1 MYGYMHK
8 YIYVDIHIY
17 ILYREIYC
25 ASYTMYGLERT
36 RNPSSQLITYP
47 TRLCLTRLQ
56 DEEKVEQEPQEEEVH
71 SAKEAGVEKWSLGQK
86 ETWTNCIE
94 VHPPKQGEWSWTNN
108 YTIVCFQVCKCTVS
122 WIMIESKRFSCLS
135 ILYSSTLL
143 WIVVE
148 SNGRLGQKSVLYRI
162 WWLTSIVFEDSG

>member
-1 MYGYMHK
+1 
-8 YIYVDIHIY
+8 
-17 ILYREIYC
+17 
-25 ASYTMYGLERT
+25 MYGLERT